1 MFKSRTICNKVI
13 VICLLAMLTACGSF
27 QKQPEVVVK
36 TEYKTVTIP
45 AEYLNN
51 CEITQPPSKTKY
63 LALGD
68 KGREDLL
75 VSYGIELTK
84 DLKNC
89 NIQIDKARKFQ
100 IEMLNKLK
108 EK

>member
-1 MFKSRTICNKVI
+1 
-13 VICLLAMLTACGSF
+13 MLTGCGSF

-36 TEYKTVTIP
+36 TEYKAVTIP

-51 CEITQPPSKTKY
+51 CEITPPPTRTKY
-63 LALGD
+63 VSLGD

-75 VSYGIELTK
+75 VSYGIELNK

-100 IEMLNKLK
+100 TEMTNKLK